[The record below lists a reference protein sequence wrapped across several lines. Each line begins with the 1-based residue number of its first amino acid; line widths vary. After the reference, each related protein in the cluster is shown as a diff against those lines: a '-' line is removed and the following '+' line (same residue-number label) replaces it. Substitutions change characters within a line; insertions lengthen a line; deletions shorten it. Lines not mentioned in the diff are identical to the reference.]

1 MKFLLLDLYSQCPR
15 FLTLLSC
22 KPWEKAVFSTD
33 STHKL
38 RITQFLNHQFSYSQQ
53 TLASVSNN
61 KRCFCPI
68 LACHFCE
75 LPTLKQFLLEQEK
88 IFFRTIHFHLQKKTR
103 IKYKKIGWSPKET
116 SKPFFSSSYYP
127 WKKTQLNHFPY
138 FEVCVLLAL

>member
-1 MKFLLLDLYSQCPR
+1 MKCLLLDLYSQCPR

-33 STHKL
+33 SIHKL
-38 RITQFLNHQFSYSQQ
+38 RITQFLNHQFSYPQQ

-75 LPTLKQFLLEQEK
+75 LPTLKQFSLEQEK

-103 IKYKKIGWSPKET
+103 IKYKKNRLVAERNI
-116 SKPFFSSSYYP
+116 
-127 WKKTQLNHFPY
+127 KTLFQF
-138 FEVCVLLAL
+138 LLLPLEKNST